1 MKICGYGLREH
12 LRFLAPPLGL
22 ITAVFVLRMVL
33 DAAGAPSGVVHACS
47 VTVAGAVAVLLAVL
61 MIYRRRLDGYPNV
74 FVATLL
80 LVLWEQVLISGAIA
94 FSAFTGIE
102 NIYSAPEFS
111 PGRLALD
118 PWHHIA
124 GHLAFGLVLGTLFG
138 TAMGWLLL
146 WMLRR
151 MVPAVPA
158 K

>member
-12 LRFLAPPLGL
+12 LRLLTPSLGL
-22 ITAVFVLRMVL
+22 ITAVFALRMVL
-33 DAAGAPSGVVHACS
+33 GAAGAPSGVVRACS
-47 VTVAGAVAVLLAVL
+47 VTVAGAVAVLFAVL
-61 MIYRRRLDGYPNV
+61 MIYRRRLGGYPNV
-74 FVATLL
+74 FMASLL
-80 LVLWEQVLISGAIA
+80 LVLWEQLLVSGAIV
-94 FSAFTGIE
+94 FSVLTGIE

-111 PGRLALD
+111 PGRLAFD

-124 GHLAFGLVLGTLFG
+124 AHLTFGLVLGTLFG
-138 TAMGWLLL
+138 TAMGCLLL